1 MLLNQVNSEA
11 YNSDRYVAFMTEGMK
26 VLAETLMEVE
36 VREKVGV
43 HPYQRSPHR
52 RTYRNGYREKL
63 WCTHLGDI
71 VLRIPKLRN
80 GSYFPSFMEPNMQTE
95 HALLS
100 LVQEVYSYGVS
111 RRSITALLYTLGL
124 DWMSDAS
131 ITEIGQVLD
140 EEIRRRAQR
149 VLAGPYQ
156 PGIQRR
162 TS

>member
-1 MLLNQVNSEA
+1 MLLSKLNLETYSSES
-11 YNSDRYVAFMTEGMK
+11 YTDFMSEGIRI
-26 VLAETLMEVE
+26 LAETLMEVE

-43 HPYQRSPHR
+43 YPYQRSPHR

-80 GSYFPSFMEPNMQTE
+80 GSYFPSFLEPDMQAE

-100 LVQEVYSYGVS
+100 IVQEVYAYGVN
-111 RRSITALLYTLGL
+111 RRSVMALLHTLGL
-124 DWMSDAS
+124 DWMSSEAV
-131 ITEIGQVLD
+131 TEIGQVLD
-140 EEIRRRAQR
+140 EEIRRRGQR
-149 VLAGPYQ
+149 FASGQYHPML
-156 PGIQRR
+156 QRR